1 MLVIQYLV
9 RFNVDCS
16 AQAIAMSQSRKYH
29 SGAEKRKQME
39 QKERELRIGKH
50 TLFELGVKRSDSQD
64 MLENKDGDTENH
76 LEIEELHPLI
86 SPQEEPAMLD
96 DII

>member
-1 MLVIQYLV
+1 
-9 RFNVDCS
+9 
-16 AQAIAMSQSRKYH
+16 MSHPRKYH
-29 SGAEKRKQME
+29 SGAEKRKQ
-39 QKERELRIGKH
+39 KEREVRIGER

-64 MLENKDGDTENH
+64 MLENKDGDTGNP

-86 SPQEEPAMLD
+86 SSQEQPAMLD